1 MAELPFIA
9 LAATAASTVVSA
21 IGTIAS
27 GNAEADLAMKT
38 ADARNKSA
46 QFEARQLDIQAKDE
60 FASGQREAQ
69 QLKRQKT
76 LALSNLQ
83 AQGAASGFSA
93 TDPSNLAIADE
104 IEKYG
109 SVQEGMALYGGS
121 ARAQNLNLNA
131 EARRFSG
138 ASEVSLASDYASNRR
153 KAAKMSAFGTILG
166 GASTMASRFGG
177 SMSPATT
184 GRYSGG
190 FTPYQRPGGPLVTS
204 RYGGG

>member
-104 IEKYG
+104 IERYG

-153 KAAKMSAFGTILG
+153 KAAKMSAIGTILG

-177 SMSPATT
+177 QKSPATT
-184 GRYSGG
+184 GRYG
-190 FTPYQRPGGPLVTS
+190 
-204 RYGGG
+204 